1 MTEAREILPSRGR
14 LGVLVPGMGAV
25 ATTFIAGVELVKK
38 GLAEPVGSLTQL
50 GTVRLG
56 KRTEN
61 RVPRIKDLVP
71 LSSMKDLVLGGW
83 DAFPDD
89 AHDAAAIAGVLEK
102 EHLNAVREEL
112 KAIKPFPS
120 VFEARYVAG
129 LGSGAT
135 HTKSYGSLREAAEQV
150 REED

>member
-1 MTEAREILPSRGR
+1 MTDAREILPARGR

-25 ATTFIAGVELVKK
+25 ATTFVAGVELVKK
-38 GLAEPVGSLTQL
+38 GLAEPIGSLTQR

-71 LSSMKDLVLGGW
+71 LARIEDLVFSGW

-89 AHDAAAIAGVLEK
+89 AHDAAATAGVLEK

-112 KAIKPFPS
+112 KA
-120 VFEARYVAG
+120 
-129 LGSGAT
+129 
-135 HTKSYGSLREAAEQV
+135 
-150 REED
+150 